1 MKKIFI
7 FSPLFLAL
15 AGCGSVFNT
24 AGTDHFACP
33 GMPEGVVCKTPA
45 AVYKSSHGDLEQT
58 DFDTPLEGTQAARDA
73 ARLAAADADQSSRR
87 DGRDVAGLDGNR
99 GEYKQMFTSTM
110 PSVSPSIARPIREP
124 AQVMRIWYAPWVDKN
139 DGFNGASYK
148 FVEVVNR
155 KWSFGKPESIMGGV
169 VVPYR
174 DSAPASATGS
184 NPATEVKKVS
194 QSSGLASPMGPLT
207 GVPGAL
213 TKPPS
218 TVQQTI
224 QRTTSGSGF
233 TGSPQLPSFDLN
245 TNSLPSGV
253 TSPFN

>member
-1 MKKIFI
+1 
-7 FSPLFLAL
+7 
-15 AGCGSVFNT
+15 
-24 AGTDHFACP
+24 
-33 GMPEGVVCKTPA
+33 
-45 AVYKSSHGDLEQT
+45 
-58 DFDTPLEGTQAARDA
+58 
-73 ARLAAADADQSSRR
+73 
-87 DGRDVAGLDGNR
+87 
-99 GEYKQMFTSTM
+99 
-110 PSVSPSIARPIREP
+110 
-124 AQVMRIWYAPWVDKN
+124 
-139 DGFNGASYK
+139 
-148 FVEVVNR
+148 
-155 KWSFGKPESIMGGV
+155 V